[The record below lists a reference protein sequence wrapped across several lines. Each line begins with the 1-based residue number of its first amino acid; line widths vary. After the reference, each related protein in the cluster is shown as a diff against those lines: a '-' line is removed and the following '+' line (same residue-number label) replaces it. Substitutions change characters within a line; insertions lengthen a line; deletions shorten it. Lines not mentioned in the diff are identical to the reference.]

1 MSLKGKLKFEDYKN
15 CLKVTQLEKKTIWK
29 KIKLTWLVL
38 KNTIKNSQKN
48 NTLILKSSQK
58 FKRERH
64 AFTEKVHRII
74 LSSIDGKRI
83 KSIDSVETFA

>member
-1 MSLKGKLKFEDYKN
+1 MVGFKEHHKEF
-15 CLKVTQLEKKTIWK
+15 T
-29 KIKLTWLVL
+29 
-38 KNTIKNSQKN
+38 KN

-83 KSIDSVETFA
+83 KSIDSVETFAWAMISYEEKK